1 MFCGS
6 YIDLQAGMYLKSFL
20 NTFGSSNVFL
30 MDNIFLDIMDHR
42 FFFQLNTTIE
52 ELELMFNVLFLGL
65 NLRLEIPLLNSRLR
79 KAFLTYDYFKAYSIG
94 GSLNF
99 LTYPV
104 QNITITLEIF
114 YIFMKVNLG
123 LVLVYFYQIFII
135 YIFLINLLIFLMFL

>member
-6 YIDLQAGMYLKSFL
+6 FIDLQAGMYLKVFL
-20 NTFGSSNVFL
+20 NMFGSSNVFL

-79 KAFLTYDYFKAYSIG
+79 KSFLIYDYFKAYSIG
-94 GSLNF
+94 CSLNF

-104 QNITITLEIF
+104 QNITIILKIF
-114 YIFMKVNLG
+114 YIFMKVNLY
-123 LVLVYFYQIFII
+123 LVQIYFY
-135 YIFLINLLIFLMFL
+135 